1 MALDAGMARVTGGDR
16 LVVAG
21 KLCLLHG
28 VDAPESNQPCYVD
41 DKLLACGPVA
51 TRKLA
56 ELTDPEPVTCIERT
70 RTVFAVSATS
80 SRRRH

>member
-21 KLCLLHG
+21 KRCLLHG
-28 VDAPESNQPCYVD
+28 VDTPESNQPCLVD
-41 DKLLACGPVA
+41 DKLWACRPVA

-56 ELTDPEPVTCIERT
+56 ELTDLVPVT
-70 RTVFAVSATS
+70 
-80 SRRRH
+80 